1 MSQPLA
7 VPAAPDVTSDLAPDL
22 RLAERRRSG
31 RVSQMVPGWISGP
44 AGRHTSGREVTIRD
58 LSLHGVGLLTDRP
71 CDVGDRRWVLVNRG
85 AMRLST
91 RMQVASC
98 RRRDDG
104 LYEVGGE
111 FY

>member
-1 MSQPLA
+1 MSQPLT
-7 VPAAPDVTSDLAPDL
+7 APVVEQAPPDL

-31 RVSQMVPGWISGP
+31 RVQQMVPGWISGP
-44 AGRHTSGREVTIRD
+44 AGRHTSGREVTILD